1 MLDLA
6 SFALRYTSTSEA
18 ASDKFNKETK
28 MILKEFSDF
37 LKTNEQKPS
46 VSLLFVWLKQ
56 KIETPAKSN
65 VDKILQ
71 KEIYIAKNKAGHNL
85 FIGKSPSGRNLMQSL
100 YNFALSFEQQKMARW
115 LHDKKANDFKNCK
128 E

>member
-1 MLDLA
+1 
-6 SFALRYTSTSEA
+6 
-18 ASDKFNKETK
+18 

-71 KEIYIAKNKAGHNL
+71 KEIYIAKNNVGHNL
-85 FIGKSPSGRNLMQSL
+85 FIGKSPSGRNLIQSL

>member
-1 MLDLA
+1 
-6 SFALRYTSTSEA
+6 
-18 ASDKFNKETK
+18 

-71 KEIYIAKNKAGHNL
+71 KELIHHEIRFCKN
-85 FIGKSPSGRNLMQSL
+85 R
-100 YNFALSFEQQKMARW
+100 EKMAG
-115 LHDKKANDFKNCK
+115 
-128 E
+128 